1 MKQKGSRERGV
12 VVGKKVMVAVRA
24 SKEIPKAAL
33 LWTLTHVVQPGDR
46 VRLLVVV
53 PSNYTSKKIWG
64 FSRFTSDCAS
74 GYGRFLAGTDTDRK
88 DDIHE
93 SCSQMMFQ
101 LHNVYD
107 ADKINVRIK
116 IVFASP
122 YGVIA
127 AEAKKSNSNW
137 VILDRGLKYEKKCCM
152 EQLECNLVVIK
163 KSQPKVIRLNLVKN
177 ADTAHPQAVSTL
189 TSKSVRSSRQGKK
202 LREPFV
208 TPASSPDQEGSS
220 SHTTTDMGT
229 TSSIS
234 SSDAGASPFLASQV
248 FEGLNPWVSD
258 GNKSFFESNSD
269 SDGDKWSPLSMAS
282 SSVTASVV
290 VSPSGDLFKPHTE
303 TPRKSRFAS
312 VLRLGSSRK
321 EPEAGKEIRNS
332 DTCLNKSVREVV
344 SLSRKPAPG
353 PPPLCSVCQHKA
365 PKFGN
370 PPRWFTYG
378 ELETATKG
386 FSKGSFLAEGGF
398 GSVHRGTLPDGQ
410 IIAVKQYKIAS
421 TQGDRE
427 FCSEVEVLS
436 CAQHRNVVMLIGLC
450 VEDGKRLLVYE
461 YICNGSLHS
470 HLYGLGKEPLGWSAR
485 QKVAVGAARGLRYL
499 HEECRVGCIVH
510 RDMRPNNI
518 LLTHDFE
525 PLVGDF
531 GLARWQPE
539 GDKGVETRV
548 IGTFGYLAPE
558 YAQSG
563 QITEKADV
571 YSFGVVLVELITGRK
586 AMDIKRPKGQQCL
599 TEWARPLLQKQAIK
613 ELLDPRL
620 MNCYS
625 EQEVYCMA
633 LCAYLCIR
641 RDPNSRPRMS
651 QVGDF
656 GLARLQ
662 PEGDKGVETR
672 VIGTFGYLAP
682 EYAQSGQITEKAN
695 VYSFGVV
702 LVELITGRKAMDI
715 KRPKGQQCLTEW
727 ERPLLQKQAIKELL
741 DPRLMNC
748 YSEQEVYCMALC
760 AYLCIR
766 RDPNSRPRMSQV
778 LRMLE
783 GDVFMNPMCL
793 SSLTMESPKPILDFE
808 KFDNGFVQKL
818 IYDALVWSSLHGLV
832 VGDKTYQRSGTVP
845 GVGMMHA
852 PIALLPTP
860 FPESYW
866 NQACEVAPIFN
877 ELVDRISL
885 DGKFIQDSLSS
896 AQLKFGTIGVAE
908 HSGTWSC
915 LEKLFSSFKAYEISI
930 PYIWFCYKKTLDV
943 VSLLLGLSAMVLLL
957 VSTDQ
962 FTYWVAIPGCIGV
975 LASFF
980 LVGTRPL
987 EFFNMMGLK
996 INRWACYP
1004 YYHLTRCIAL
1014 LTRNGQQANG
1024 NNEENPPADPP
1035 ENPSSSGSS
1044 LVCACLVHLHKTM
1057 FDALH
1062 ALLINSLVI
1071 ALVFTAIAASRN
1083 DNTTTKKPNEKPTV
1097 KLFIF
1102 GVLFVLYLSFKAYEI
1117 SIPYIWFCYKKTL
1130 DVVAIPGCISVLAS
1144 FFLLGTRPLEFFNM
1158 MGLKIIRWACY
1169 PYYHLTRCIALLTC
1183 NGQQANG
1190 NDEENPPAA
1199 NPVGGLTELLQR

>member
-1 MKQKGSRERGV
+1 MKQKDCRERDV

-46 VRLLVVV
+46 IRLLVVV

-74 GYGRFLAGTDTDRK
+74 GYGRFLAGTNSDRK

-107 ADKINVRIK
+107 AEKINVRIK

-122 YGVIA
+122 DGVIA
-127 AEAKKSNSNW
+127 TEAKKSNSNW
-137 VILDRGLKYEKKCCM
+137 VILDRGLKYEKKCCI

-177 ADTAHPQAVSTL
+177 ADTEQPEAIRRL
-189 TSKSVRSSRQGKK
+189 TSKSLDTRRSTRPGKK

-208 TPASSPDQEGSS
+208 TPASSPDQEGA
-220 SHTTTDMGT
+220 
-229 TSSIS
+229 SSIS
-234 SSDAGASPFLASQV
+234 SSDAGASPFLASRI
-248 FEGLNPWVSD
+248 FEGLNKENPWVSD
-258 GNKSFFESNSD
+258 GNKSFFESDSD
-269 SDGDKWSPLSMAS
+269 SDIEKWSPLSMAS
-282 SSVTASVV
+282 SSSHPVTTTTADIL
-290 VSPSGDLFKPHTE
+290 SPSGDSSKAHTE
-303 TPRKSRFAS
+303 TPRKSRFS
-312 VLRLGSSRK
+312 VLRLGSSKK

-332 DTCLNKSVREVV
+332 DTSCLNKSVREVV

-353 PPPLCSVCQHKA
+353 PPPLCSICQHKA

-370 PPRWFTYG
+370 PPRWFTFG
-378 ELETATKG
+378 ELESATKG
-386 FSKGSFLAEGGF
+386 FGKGSFLAEGGF

-461 YICNGSLHS
+461 YICNGSLHT
-470 HLYGLGKEPLGWSAR
+470 HLYGLGREPLGWSAR
-485 QKVAVGAARGLRYL
+485 QKIAVGAARGLRYL

-599 TEWARPLLQKQAIK
+599 TEWARPLLQKQAI
-613 ELLDPRL
+613 
-620 MNCYS
+620 N
-625 EQEVYCMA
+625 
-633 LCAYLCIR
+633 
-641 RDPNSRPRMS
+641 
-651 QVGDF
+651 
-656 GLARLQ
+656 
-662 PEGDKGVETR
+662 
-672 VIGTFGYLAP
+672 
-682 EYAQSGQITEKAN
+682 
-695 VYSFGVV
+695 
-702 LVELITGRKAMDI
+702 
-715 KRPKGQQCLTEW
+715 
-727 ERPLLQKQAIKELL
+727 ELL

-783 GDVFMNPMCL
+783 GDVVMNP
-793 SSLTMESPKPILDFE
+793 I
-808 KFDNGFVQKL
+808 
-818 IYDALVWSSLHGLV
+818 
-832 VGDKTYQRSGTVP
+832 
-845 GVGMMHA
+845 
-852 PIALLPTP
+852 
-860 FPESYW
+860 
-866 NQACEVAPIFN
+866 
-877 ELVDRISL
+877 
-885 DGKFIQDSLSS
+885 
-896 AQLKFGTIGVAE
+896 
-908 HSGTWSC
+908 
-915 LEKLFSSFKAYEISI
+915 
-930 PYIWFCYKKTLDV
+930 
-943 VSLLLGLSAMVLLL
+943 
-957 VSTDQ
+957 
-962 FTYWVAIPGCIGV
+962 
-975 LASFF
+975 
-980 LVGTRPL
+980 
-987 EFFNMMGLK
+987 
-996 INRWACYP
+996 
-1004 YYHLTRCIAL
+1004 
-1014 LTRNGQQANG
+1014 
-1024 NNEENPPADPP
+1024 
-1035 ENPSSSGSS
+1035 
-1044 LVCACLVHLHKTM
+1044 
-1057 FDALH
+1057 
-1062 ALLINSLVI
+1062 
-1071 ALVFTAIAASRN
+1071 
-1083 DNTTTKKPNEKPTV
+1083 
-1097 KLFIF
+1097 
-1102 GVLFVLYLSFKAYEI
+1102 
-1117 SIPYIWFCYKKTL
+1117 
-1130 DVVAIPGCISVLAS
+1130 
-1144 FFLLGTRPLEFFNM
+1144 
-1158 MGLKIIRWACY
+1158 
-1169 PYYHLTRCIALLTC
+1169 
-1183 NGQQANG
+1183 
-1190 NDEENPPAA
+1190 
-1199 NPVGGLTELLQR
+1199 